1 MTGDVKFLILDPHY
15 TGSEDIKTIN
25 NKVLFFFF
33 CTNCKENLIFKQ
45 KRDGLDGKILSF
57 GMKTLFIICAV
68 LSDQKVFS
76 LRYNASKFK
85 QKKTFLYLFYS
96 NFYSKKKLST
106 FLK

>member
-15 TGSEDIKTIN
+15 TGSEDIKTIT

-33 CTNCKENLIFKQ
+33 AQIIVKKTHFLNK
-45 KRDGLDGKILSF
+45 KRDGLDGKIQSF

-76 LRYNASKFK
+76 FRYKASKFK
-85 QKKTFLYLFYS
+85 QKKNIFIFILF
-96 NFYSKKKLST
+96 
-106 FLK
+106 